1 MLMRTV
7 EEQWVEILPFDW
19 QRDVMDK
26 MVRACAR
33 EHDVVED
40 EVKRLEERLLR
51 DPSRAGRRDEDEA
64 SH

>member
-1 MLMRTV
+1 
-7 EEQWVEILPFDW
+7 
-19 QRDVMDK
+19 MDK

-40 EVKRLEERLLR
+40 EVERLEERLLR